1 MDTGTDPRQLSLFD
15 AESPAAE
22 ATPDATRPGGSTGVA
37 ARFGVP
43 GDSGQPPRPAH
54 PVHGHA
60 PVDLLGSRVVT
71 AAPGRLPWAP
81 SASSS
86 APSSGP
92 APNRPVPPVAV
103 PLPPSGPSAGPRHEI
118 RLGEHRVAYA
128 LRRARRRSIGFTI
141 GPDGLTVSAPRW
153 VGSGEIESALR
164 DKGPW
169 ILRKLHEQGER
180 RRRLEAARIQWADG
194 ASLPFLGE
202 TVILVIDP
210 RVSGAVLNTD
220 ATALPGVPRLT
231 LHLGL
236 PVDAGAEQIRDLAQS
251 WLQRQARRVFEER
264 CALFAPRLGVQVR
277 RLSLSSAST
286 RWGSA
291 SADGSIRLHWRLVH
305 FALPVIDYVVT
316 HELAHLREMNH
327 SPAFWDVVRSV
338 LPDFEDA
345 RGHLREQVVPP
356 LD

>member
-1 MDTGTDPRQLSLFD
+1 
-15 AESPAAE
+15 
-22 ATPDATRPGGSTGVA
+22 
-37 ARFGVP
+37 
-43 GDSGQPPRPAH
+43 
-54 PVHGHA
+54 
-60 PVDLLGSRVVT
+60 
-71 AAPGRLPWAP
+71 
-81 SASSS
+81 
-86 APSSGP
+86 
-92 APNRPVPPVAV
+92 
-103 PLPPSGPSAGPRHEI
+103 
-118 RLGEHRVAYA
+118 VAYA
-128 LRRARRRSIGFTI
+128 LRRARRRSLGFTI

-236 PVDAGAEQIRDLAQS
+236 PVDAGAEQIRDLVQS

>member
-1 MDTGTDPRQLSLFD
+1 MDAGIDPRQLSLFD
-15 AESPAAE
+15 VESPAAE
-22 ATPDATRPGGSTGVA
+22 ATPDARRPVGA
-37 ARFGVP
+37 AGRFGVP
-43 GDSGQPPRPAH
+43 GDPGQPPRPVPAG
-54 PVHGHA
+54 PGRA
-60 PVDLLGSRVVT
+60 PVDLLGSRVV
-71 AAPGRLPWAP
+71 AATPGRQPAVP
-81 SASSS
+81 S

-92 APNRPVPPVAV
+92 APNRPVPPLAV
-103 PLPPSGPSAGPRHEI
+103 PPPPPPSGPSVGPRHEI

-194 ASLPFLGE
+194 GSLPFLGE

-236 PVDAGAEQIRDLAQS
+236 PVDAAAEQIRDIVQS

-338 LPDFEDA
+338 LPDFEHA